1 MADQNLIQIIL
12 EGIFRDT
19 SLSQGQALVERIQR
33 ELARLG
39 TTSEQTEQQTT
50 RAGEEIISILQDVRA
65 AQDLLADADVDQ
77 QAAALELLQEEYQRL
92 SQTIASTAQREQQSN
107 NRNLAQIRELQSELA
122 KLRVRR
128 QELEAISNRST
139 AQDNQLSTVNAQIE
153 GLRNRISALRGTQQ
167 AASQTTQ
174 QQANS
179 FRGLNDVISLLGER
193 LSNIGGQIPGIGQG
207 LQTIGNGLSG
217 FAAAAGPIAA
227 ITAGITA
234 LAGAGFF
241 ALKKIGELTLG
252 VTELSQQREQLER
265 FANIGK
271 DISAALELAGKS
283 VNATL
288 GDLKDGLAQLKQA
301 QKDALLGNKDL
312 IATLEAV
319 GVTDFTN
326 VEVALEQINTKL
338 KSSGELARGL
348 AVEFSKAF
356 GEEGGRQFSE
366 ILLNLDEAK
375 IRAKEFGLIISEDVA
390 AQANKLRNTIA
401 DIKAQAE
408 GASNIVGSRFLDA
421 FNELGES
428 INEVLDRLRND
439 EAFTG
444 SLENTS
450 ILIDGIVRN
459 GLPRIVSLLGDVVAF
474 SGKVAGFVSVIQLVG
489 EAIGVF
495 PKFAL
500 AIGDVKEK
508 AEGIPEKV
516 KKISDE
522 VKELGRSSLTANEVL
537 QLINNELDRIEKRQ
551 SIDLNINSQNLKQ
564 QILEVEDLEKRGLLG
579 AIEAQKIKNELTQKD
594 LQDRKEAARKNLDF
608 AQDEALNNIKLEE
621 QRIERAK
628 VVEQKIFLERS
639 RAALDGN
646 KKALE
651 FLDNQLLS
659 TQAKIAASEGII
671 QQIRSKFG
679 ETRLQLVEK
688 LNKTEADL
696 ENGKVSAKK
705 AVEDSIVR
713 QRQNT
718 NTAILAE
725 ESKLAAGI
733 KERLAQGAIDRQTSE
748 NEITEIAIDAQQKR
762 LNSALKA
769 LADLQK
775 EGVKDVNLRKQ
786 LENDA
791 NNEAIKLA
799 QLRLDAQQKLENQ
812 SIDRQLKRLETAS
825 LERERILSKNVDILR
840 LEGREGEAQFLV
852 IQNLIKG
859 TEDRVNREELLLRK
873 LFNEKATFEDIRLQ
887 LEKVKNAEED
897 ARKAKL
903 SGLQQ
908 SISAQQKENQQVEAL
923 ADRHNSIVGLLDK
936 QVGKIQSV
944 NKTFDATTATID
956 EVRKRIADLRADG
969 EDLLLRSQA
978 VVGGRVDAALSFYDT
993 AEALERN
1000 LNERIIK
1007 ETIETERRRAE
1018 ERTKLLTETNTQV
1031 LEALQDSL
1039 EQQEEAQEA
1048 HKENLKDLKEDLAEH
1063 NKKVNDD
1070 IENAEA
1076 DSQKRIEK
1084 IFSDAREKEAKE
1096 RATEIDR
1103 IKAERRQLE
1112 IDLRKIDEDARK
1124 DKAKREADAIVER
1137 AGLNKAVRD
1146 AQAELDK
1153 AGTQSEKDTA
1163 SKALAEAQAKL
1174 KEFEDKNK
1182 GREAAEKTKQEKI
1195 KEAEQLLVKEKGE
1208 ATTEEEIKAAEARF
1222 KARKEAAE
1230 KAFQDEIDFQEQ
1242 LAELQ
1247 KTGTEEEKA
1256 ALKAKYAEIKKLNDE
1271 ADVARLKDIDE
1282 QLALEKALRAKAEA
1296 ERQAEIAKQVEEEK
1310 KRGQEAI
1317 DRLKEQ
1323 GKKRADEIKQQL
1335 KDENKAFAEA
1345 EKEREEAIAKTL
1357 ANLTKNLEL
1366 ASGQISGYIA
1376 SLAAALGI
1384 AADKIK
1390 PIADAVAQIQQAT
1403 KTTQQTAANNA
1414 NNSSNST
1421 STSGTSNSSSTGN
1434 NPFSSPTGSD
1444 PNAGNLGF
1452 NRQAANQGNQG
1463 NQGNQQNN
1471 GSPSSFPASPNNSPA
1486 SPNNSP
1492 SGPSSNTGISASNN
1506 QANQNSQV
1514 EPVQGNGQIDDSVP
1528 DLKTLD
1534 EFKAKLLKIQQNLFQ
1549 ATGLDVNK
1557 NYKKSETDPIFAN
1570 LKLLEQSRDVRYKV
1584 AIKFINSYIPEI
1596 AGFATVNDYA
1606 RGVAFA
1612 TIVTREFEGEK
1623 GNRTFNYKKSVPEY
1637 TKDIDILLAGIERL
1651 RKANQPQEPSKFD
1664 DDLGTTATPASPGS
1678 NSGDI
1683 NAPKPPNQPSGG
1695 RGNNPGPRSPGSSPT
1710 PTAKPSNPSGLSD
1723 KEKNFFANQE
1733 KEKNTGFDE
1742 VAESGLKVPGLRPD
1756 QAVTPNQPKEPDLD
1770 TNPDTAGQA
1779 PTQASAPVINNQ
1791 NQLEFRPQFTINI
1804 SAKSDNRNSNN
1815 NLDINQVMK
1824 DLSNAVSDVANAEG
1838 QRFMRAIN
1846 EGVKNYFDKMFS

>member
-1 MADQNLIQIIL
+1 MANENLIQIIL

-19 SLSQGQALVERIQR
+19 SLSQGKALVEQIQK

-39 TTSEQTEQQTT
+39 ATSEQAENQTT
-50 RAGEEIISILQDVRA
+50 TAGQEIISILQDVRA
-65 AQDLLADADVDQ
+65 AQDLLADSDVDQ

-92 SQTIASTAQREQQSN
+92 SQAITSTAQREQQSN
-107 NRNLAQIRELQSELA
+107 NKNLAQIRELQSELA
-122 KLRVRR
+122 KLRVKR
-128 QELEAISNRST
+128 QELEAISSRST

-153 GLRNRISALRGTQQ
+153 GIRNRIAALRGVQQ
-167 AASQTTQ
+167 TATQTTT

-179 FRGLNDVISLLGER
+179 FRGLNDVVSLLGER

-375 IRAKEFGLIISEDVA
+375 IRAKEFGLVISEDVA

-408 GASNIVGSRFLDA
+408 GASNIVGSRFVDA
-421 FNELGES
+421 FDQLGES
-428 INEVLDRLRND
+428 INEVSDRLRND

-551 SIDLNINSQNLKQ
+551 GIDLNINTENLKQ
-564 QILEVEDLEKRGLLG
+564 QILQVEDLEKRGLLG
-579 AIEAQKIKNELTQKD
+579 AIEAQKQKNELTQKD
-594 LQDRKEAARKNLDF
+594 LKDRVEAARKNLDF
-608 AQDEALNNIKLEE
+608 AQDEALNRIKLEE

-725 ESKLAAGI
+725 ESKLVAGI
-733 KERLAQGAIDRQTSE
+733 KERLAQGAIDRQASE
-748 NEITEIAIDAQQKR
+748 NEITEITIDAQQKR

-840 LEGREGEAQFLV
+840 SEGREGEAQFLV

-887 LEKVKNAEED
+887 LEKVKDAEED

-923 ADRHNSIVGLLDK
+923 ADRHNSIVGILDK
-936 QVGKIQSV
+936 QIGKVQSV
-944 NKTFDATTATID
+944 NKTFDAQTATID
-956 EVRKRIADLRADG
+956 QIRKRISDLRADG

-978 VVGGRVDAALSFYDT
+978 VVGARLDAALSFYDA

-1039 EQQEEAQEA
+1039 EQQKEAEQD
-1048 HKENLKDLKEDLAEH
+1048 HNQSIKDLKEDLAEH
-1063 NKKVNDD
+1063 NQKVNDD
-1070 IENAEA
+1070 IEDAEA

-1084 IFSDAREKEAKE
+1084 IFSDAREREAKE
-1096 RATEIDR
+1096 RATEAER

-1124 DKAKREADAIVER
+1124 DKAKREADAIVDR
-1137 AGLNKAVRD
+1137 AALNKAVRD
-1146 AQAELDK
+1146 AQELVDK
-1153 AGTQSEKDTA
+1153 GGTQEERAAAK
-1163 SKALAEAQAKL
+1163 KALEEAQAKL
-1174 KEFEDKNK
+1174 AEFDKKNK
-1182 GREAAEKTKQEKI
+1182 AREAAEAEKNKKI
-1195 KEAEQLLVKEKGE
+1195 KEAEQLLAKEKGE

-1222 KARKEAAE
+1222 KARKEATE
-1230 KAFQDEIDFQEQ
+1230 KAFQDEIDFQDQ

-1256 ALKAKYAEIKKLNDE
+1256 ALIKKIEEIRKINKE
-1271 ADVARLKDIDE
+1271 AEAARLKDIDE

-1296 ERQAEIAKQVEEEK
+1296 ERQAEIAKQVEEEE
-1310 KRGQEAI
+1310 KRAKEAI
-1317 DRLKEQ
+1317 DRLREQ
-1323 GKKRADEIKQQL
+1323 GAKREEEIRKQIEKESKQFE
-1335 KDENKAFAEA
+1335 KAEA
-1345 EKEREEAIAKTL
+1345 ERNAKIAQAIAEVSAGL
-1357 ANLTKNLEL
+1357 QL
-1366 ASGQISGYIA
+1366 ASSQLSDYVTNLA
-1376 SLAAALGI
+1376 KSLGL

-1390 PIADAVAQIQQAT
+1390 PIADAIAQINNAT
-1403 KTTQQTAANNA
+1403 KT
-1414 NNSSNST
+1414 NST
-1421 STSGTSNSSSTGN
+1421 SSSSASNPGSNPSNPSNPSNS
-1434 NPFSSPTGSD
+1434 PFSSPTQGDNNDSAGSI
-1444 PNAGNLGF
+1444 GF
-1452 NRQAANQGNQG
+1452 NRQAANNQS
-1463 NQGNQQNN
+1463 NQQGQN
-1471 GSPSSFPASPNNSPA
+1471 
-1486 SPNNSP
+1486 NNSP
-1492 SGPSSNTGISASNN
+1492 SSPSAGANNNQANSNQPPGPSSNAPISASAN

-1514 EPVQGNGQIDDSVP
+1514 EPTGGQIDDTVPKSFASASEYRARIVKLHQNLLDAFDIKPNKIYPKTIFGRGKGLEAASKAKQTGIKLTYVYGQGIGVDPKAINSALASVGFLNYGSAKQIKIGEVSYR
-1528 DLKTLD
+1528 DSQKTFEAGLDKLIASLEAAKPSNPLD
-1534 EFKAKLLKIQQNLFQ
+1534 E
-1549 ATGLDVNK
+1549 GLD
-1557 NYKKSETDPIFAN
+1557 D
-1570 LKLLEQSRDVRYKV
+1570 
-1584 AIKFINSYIPEI
+1584 
-1596 AGFATVNDYA
+1596 TVTPTT
-1606 RGVAFA
+1606 G
-1612 TIVTREFEGEK
+1612 
-1623 GNRTFNYKKSVPEY
+1623 GN
-1637 TKDIDILLAGIERL
+1637 
-1651 RKANQPQEPSKFD
+1651 
-1664 DDLGTTATPASPGS
+1664 TPSPGTGS
-1678 NSGDI
+1678 N
-1683 NAPKPPNQPSGG
+1683 PNQPGG
-1695 RGNNPGPRSPGSSPT
+1695 RGNNPSPRGPGSSPT

-1733 KEKNTGFDE
+1733 KDKNTNFDE
-1742 VAESGLKVPGLRPD
+1742 AKANGLEGFKLLRPD
-1756 QAVTPNQPKEPDLD
+1756 QAVTPNAPKAPDLTD
-1770 TNPDTAGQA
+1770 PDAAGQA
-1779 PTQASAPVINNQ
+1779 PGQPQPQPPTINNQ
-1791 NQLEFRPQFTINI
+1791 NQLEFKPQFVINI
-1804 SAKSDNRNSNN
+1804 SPRNDNRSSNN
-1815 NLDINQVMK
+1815 NLDINQIMRG
-1824 DLSNAVSDVANAEG
+1824 LSNAVSDVANVEG
-1838 QRFMRAIN
+1838 QRFMRAVSD
-1846 EGVKNYFDKMFS
+1846 GVKDYFDKMVS